1 MPFLGASASA
11 SITCNTVTAPN
22 LQDGV
27 SLPSYRG
34 DIINGPEF
42 TEEARIPNPVRLVR
56 AYNQSAATMNL
67 LRAFSTGGYAGLDRV
82 TQWNLDFMEKTPE
95 GEKYQDVARRVDES
109 IQFMKVAIYRF
120 ALFRCWIVFLV
131 SRINFPRR
139 HAALNR
145 VWLRC
150 ARRSST
156 QLMSA
161 CCLIMSRPLPDLTQH
176 QIYGMTA
183 QHTLSGVVREHAN

>member
-1 MPFLGASASA
+1 MNCPDFINIERAQVQCLRDY
-11 SITCNTVTAPN
+11 

-42 TEEARIPNPVRLVR
+42 TEAARVPNPDRLVR

-82 TQWNLDFMEKTPE
+82 TKWNLDFMENTPE

-109 IQFMKVAIYRF
+109 IQFMKVGCGDGSY
-120 ALFRCWIVFLV
+120 LV
-131 SRINFPRR
+131 C
-139 HAALNR
+139 
-145 VWLRC
+145 VC
-150 ARRSST
+150 EVYG
-156 QLMSA
+156 
-161 CCLIMSRPLPDLTQH
+161 RPPH
-176 QIYGMTA
+176 S
-183 QHTLSGVVREHAN
+183 HPNP